1 MNDRVRAMS
10 LLHEAREILAQ
21 RLTERVLELGDD
33 LLDDARGESFAGEID
48 GLYEQIGLRLSQ
60 INTLLA
66 GFPPTEMLAAPTG
79 HGPVS
84 TVEVS
89 AASNGLVGFAPHG
102 NVDTSGQASFMAA
115 PSDEP
120 MALRSIVE
128 TLIAGDVETAGRLLS
143 WWFETPL
150 ERGRNCALAF
160 RERWASQPEFA
171 SIAKRLRDELAAGAW
186 HAAVPLWHECF
197 GPPGPDSPRTFGI
210 PRAS

>member
-21 RLTERVLELGDD
+21 RLTERVLELGCD
-33 LLDDARGESFAGEID
+33 LLDDARGESFSGEID

-66 GFPPTEMLAAPTG
+66 GLPPVEMLAAPMG

-89 AASNGLVGFAPHG
+89 AASNVGFAPLG
-102 NVDTSGQASFMAA
+102 EADSSRATSFMAA

-120 MALRSIVE
+120 MALRSILE

-160 RERWASQPEFA
+160 RERWTTEPEFA
-171 SIAKRLRDELAAGAW
+171 SKARRLHDELAAGAW
-186 HAAVPLWHECF
+186 AAAVPLWHECF
-197 GPPGPDSPRTFGI
+197 GPPGPDSPRTFHI
-210 PRAS
+210 PRA